1 MTCIGAS
8 VRLSIAGARSRL
20 PSSLGRLAPSPTLCH
35 PPNIR
40 TGANGGTTTRGYAA
54 EASSARFFAQEPS
67 HPLLSTAEIPGPQ
80 SRKLSRDINRW
91 QDARAHQLVAD
102 YPNSIGNYLQDVD
115 GNKLLDVFAQI
126 ASIAIGYNH
135 PKLLELARSD
145 EFVQLA
151 MNRPALGSFPPGN
164 WDHIIS
170 TGLLKVAPKGLDQL
184 FTMMC
189 GSCANEGALKAAFFA
204 YRQRERGG
212 GLTQFSAEELK
223 SCMNNSQPG
232 SPDLVA
238 MSFRSG
244 FHGRLFG
251 SLSLTRSKAIHKID
265 VPAFDWPAVEFPR
278 LKYPLADHVAENNK
292 IEDVAISQVEQTIVE
307 WKAKGR
313 SVAAL
318 IVEPIQSE
326 GGDFH
331 ASPAFFRKLRDV
343 TLKHHV
349 YLIVDEVQTGVAA
362 TGHFWAHDK
371 WELETPPD
379 FVTFSKKMQAA
390 GFFHAPE
397 TRPTQPYRNYNTWMG
412 APTEILKARAII
424 EVIHD
429 EGLVEHVNA
438 VGKYLY
444 QGLDELSSS
453 VGRGKMHNLRG
464 HTSGTFLAFDC
475 ASFEARDRFIQQMKL
490 AGVNLGGCGEHT
502 VRLRPML
509 VFEKIHADILL
520 NTAERILKDL

>member
-1 MTCIGAS
+1 MS
-8 VRLSIAGARSRL
+8 YH
-20 PSSLGRLAPSPTLCH
+20 RLAARLTTIPDGRPLPGLARLACHQVTAVCH
-35 PPNIR
+35 PIPR
-40 TGANGGTTTRGYAA
+40 ATAHYGKRAYATVA
-54 EASSARFFAQEPS
+54 TPRFFANEPS
-67 HPLLSTAEIPGPQ
+67 RPELSTSEIPGPE
-80 SRKLSRDINRW
+80 SRKLSREINEW
-91 QDARAHQLVAD
+91 QDARAHQLIVD
-102 YPNSIGNYLQDVD
+102 YAKSIGNYLQDVD

-135 PKLLELARSD
+135 PKLLALARSD
-145 EFVQLA
+145 EFIQLA
-151 MNRPALGSFPPGN
+151 MNRPALGSFPPDN
-164 WDHIIS
+164 WDQIVS
-170 TGLLKVAPKGLDQL
+170 SGLLKVAPKGLNQL

-212 GLTQFSAEELK
+212 GLSQFSAEELK

-278 LKYPLADHVAENNK
+278 LKYPLADHEAENKK
-292 IEDVAISQVEQTIVE
+292 IEEAAISQVEQTIVE
-307 WKAKGR
+307 WNAKGR

-331 ASPAFFRKLRDV
+331 ASGSFFRRLREV
-343 TLKHHV
+343 TLKQGV
-349 YLIVDEVQTGVAA
+349 YLIVDEVQTGVGA
-362 TGHFWAHDK
+362 TGHFWAHEK
-371 WELETPPD
+371 WALETPPD

-412 APTEILKARAII
+412 APTEILKARTII

-429 EGLVEHVNA
+429 EGLVDHVNS

-444 QGLDELSSS
+444 QGLDELSKS
-453 VGRGKMHNLRG
+453 VGRGKMLNLRG
-464 HTSGTFLAFDC
+464 QTSGTFLAFDC
-475 ASFEARDRFIQQMKL
+475 ANLEARDRFIHQMKL
-490 AGVNLGGCGEHT
+490 AGINLGGCGDNT

-520 NTAERILKDL
+520 NTAETVLKDL

>member
-1 MTCIGAS
+1 MSYPIRSTISPA
-8 VRLSIAGARSRL
+8 RLSRPLLFLSRPAPRHHHLTLRQSLDQTRTRAGAAKRTY
-20 PSSLGRLAPSPTLCH
+20 AVQASP
-35 PPNIR
+35 
-40 TGANGGTTTRGYAA
+40 
-54 EASSARFFAQEPS
+54 RFFAQEPS
-67 HPLLSTAEIPGPQ
+67 GPQVSTSEIPGPA
-80 SRKLSRDINRW
+80 SRKLSREINEW

-102 YPNSIGNYLQDVD
+102 YSKSIGNYLQDVD
-115 GNKLLDVFAQI
+115 GNRLLDVFAQI

-151 MNRPALGSFPPGN
+151 MNRPALGSFPPAN
-164 WDHIIS
+164 WDHIVS
-170 TGLLKVAPKGLDQL
+170 TGLLKVAPRGLNQL

-212 GLTQFSAEELK
+212 GLSQFSAEELK
-223 SCMNNSQPG
+223 SCMNNTQPG

-278 LKYPLADHVAENNK
+278 LKYPLADHEAENKK
-292 IEDVAISQVEQTIVE
+292 IEEDAIIKVEETIVE
-307 WKAKGR
+307 WNAKGR

-331 ASPAFFRKLRDV
+331 ASPAFFRKLREV

-362 TGHFWAHDK
+362 TGHFWAHEK
-371 WELETPPD
+371 WGLTTPPD

-412 APTEILKARAII
+412 TPTEILKARAII
-424 EVIHD
+424 EVIQD
-429 EGLVEHVNA
+429 QGLIEHVSA

-444 QGLDELSSS
+444 QGLDELSKS
-453 VGRGKMHNLRG
+453 VGQGKIINLRG
-464 HTSGTFLAFDC
+464 QDSGTFLAFDC
-475 ASFEARDRFIQQMKL
+475 SNSETRDRFVQQMKL
-490 AGVNLGGCGEHT
+490 AGVNVGGCGDQT

-509 VFEKIHADILL
+509 VFEKIHADIFL
-520 NTAERILKDL
+520 NTAEKVLKDL